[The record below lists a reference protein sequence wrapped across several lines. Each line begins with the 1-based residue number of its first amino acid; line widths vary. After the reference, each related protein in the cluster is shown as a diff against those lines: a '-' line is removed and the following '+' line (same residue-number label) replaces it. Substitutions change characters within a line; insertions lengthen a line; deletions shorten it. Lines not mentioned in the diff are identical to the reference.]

1 MKKYSIKLSV
11 NCTASMLIIVAGLA
25 VSTPIYA
32 VFGVGDLVF
41 DGTNVTQTTISA
53 TENVAQTLKQ
63 IDEYKEQLL
72 QYENQLQNT
81 LAPAAFVWDQ
91 ATGTMNKLRGSIDT
105 LNYYKNK
112 VGSLDSFLGKYQD
125 VGFYRNSPCYSTRGC
140 TAAERAELN
149 ANMSLFSE
157 AQKKANDA
165 SLRGIDQQQDAMEA
179 DARQLER
186 LQSGAQGAVGQMQA
200 IQFANQLASAQG
212 NQLLQIRGLLIAQQ
226 NAIATRNQALADRE
240 AREAAAS
247 EQLRMGDFKA
257 SSGHKW

>member
-1 MKKYSIKLSV
+1 MKKHTMKQSMNSA
-11 NCTASMLIIVAGLA
+11 ASMPIIVVGLA
-25 VSTPIYA
+25 VSMPIYA
-32 VFGVGDLVF
+32 LFGVGDVVF
-41 DGTNVTQTTISA
+41 DPT
-53 TENVAQTLKQ
+53 NVAQTTITATEEVTQTLKQ
-63 IDEYKEQLL
+63 VEEYTTQLQ
-72 QYENQLQNT
+72 QYQNQLQNT
-81 LAPAAFVWDQ
+81 LAPAAYVWDQ

-112 VGSLDSFLGKYQD
+112 VGNLDSFLGKYQD
-125 VGFYRNSPCYSTRGC
+125 VGFYRNSPCYSSRGC
-140 TAAERAELN
+140 TAAEKAELD
-149 ANMSLFSE
+149 ANMTLFSE
-157 AQKKANDA
+157 AQKRANDA

-240 AREAAAS
+240 AQEAAAS

-257 SSGHKW
+257 SSGQQW

>member
-1 MKKYSIKLSV
+1 MKKHHPKKSRQNQTLLFTLVSSLV
-11 NCTASMLIIVAGLA
+11 M
-25 VSTPIYA
+25 STPTYA
-32 VFGVGDLVF
+32 LFGIGDVVF
-41 DGTNVTQTTISA
+41 DPTNVAQSTITA
-53 TENVAQTLKQ
+53 TEEVTQTLKQ
-63 IDEYKEQLL
+63 VEEYTTQLQ
-72 QYENQLQNT
+72 QYQNQLQNT
-81 LAPAAFVWDQ
+81 LAPAAYVWDQ

-112 VGSLDSFLGKYQD
+112 VGNLDSFLGKYQD
-125 VGFYRNSPCYSTRGC
+125 VGFYRNSPCYSSRGC
-140 TAAERAELN
+140 TAAERAELD
-149 ANMSLFSE
+149 ANMTLFSE

-165 SLRGIDQQQDAMEA
+165 SLRGIDQQQDSMEA

-240 AREAAAS
+240 AQEAAAS
-247 EQLRMGDFKA
+247 EQLRMGTFEK
-257 SSGHKW
+257 SPVVNW